1 MQSFSQ
7 GNNTYPLT
15 GNTGLGTQTI
25 LAPQKPLH
33 LLGSYSPNPI
43 AEPFI
48 RFSWKDA
55 ETPDNKLHVVG
66 NSHIDGKLGI
76 KTNDPEVELHAIGKA
91 SINTTSNKIITGT
104 HNDYMLAVEGKIVA
118 KEIIVTIDNWNTW
131 PDYVFKSGYKLMP
144 LTEVEESIKQNGH
157 LPGVPSA
164 LDIKEN
170 GINVAEVQ
178 TKLLEKIEELTLY
191 MIEMKKENE
200 LLKQEINKL
209 K

>member
-1 MQSFSQ
+1 MCKYKNFGILGGGATALVLFVLFSMQSFSQ
-7 GNNTYPLT
+7 GNNLFPTT
-15 GNTGLGTQTI
+15 
-25 LAPQKPLH
+25 
-33 LLGSYSPNPI
+33 
-43 AEPFI
+43 
-48 RFSWKDA
+48 
-55 ETPDNKLHVVG
+55 NK
-66 NSHIDGKLGI
+66 
-76 KTNDPEVELHAIGKA
+76 T
-91 SINTTSNKIITGT
+91 ITGT
-104 HNDYMLAVEGKIVA
+104 HSDYRLAVEGKLVA

-191 MIEMKKENE
+191 MIEMKKENDF
-200 LLKQEINKL
+200 LKQEINKL